1 MQIASVDD
9 PAATEFNIT
18 GLHPNRSYNFSVQP
32 FGDTINGTKDNC
44 PDESCRTKQGGIYLL
59 IATMYL

>member
-9 PAATEFNIT
+9 PAAKVFNIT
-18 GLHPNRSYNFSVQP
+18 GLHPNRGYKFSVQP
-32 FGDTINGTKDNC
+32 LGDTINGTKADC
-44 PDESCRTKQGGIYLL
+44 PDESCRTKQGGTYLL